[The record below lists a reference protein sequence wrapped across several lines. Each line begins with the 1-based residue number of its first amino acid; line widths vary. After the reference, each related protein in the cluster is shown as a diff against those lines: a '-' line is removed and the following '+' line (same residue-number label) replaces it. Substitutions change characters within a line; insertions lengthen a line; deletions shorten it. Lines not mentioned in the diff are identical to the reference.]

1 MKTGIATTLSVAGVL
16 AAGAAAF
23 AVNTAVLGPNTPAA
37 AAVTT
42 APTISASTLPTSSN
56 ISPVQNNSAV
66 RATSTQTSTYKVGE
80 AGRVIVE
87 VTNNQLRVANVL
99 PAATWSA
106 RSPEYDDGEVEV
118 EFFREGTKVE
128 FKARLVNGSVK
139 VFVESEDQS
148 RDDSYKEEYRHDN
161 DHDDDDDHDDDHDD
175 HEDDD

>member
-1 MKTGIATTLSVAGVL
+1 M
-16 AAGAAAF
+16 
-23 AVNTAVLGPNTPAA
+23 
-37 AAVTT
+37 
-42 APTISASTLPTSSN
+42 
-56 ISPVQNNSAV
+56 
-66 RATSTQTSTYKVGE
+66 
-80 AGRVIVE
+80 E

-148 RDDSYKEEYRHDN
+148 RDDSYKEEYRHD
-161 DHDDDDDHDDDHDD
+161 DDDHDDDDHDV